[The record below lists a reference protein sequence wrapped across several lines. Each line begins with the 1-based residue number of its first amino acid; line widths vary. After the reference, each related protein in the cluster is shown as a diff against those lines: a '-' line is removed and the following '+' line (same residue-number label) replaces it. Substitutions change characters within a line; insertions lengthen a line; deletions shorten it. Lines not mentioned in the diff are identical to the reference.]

1 VIEHEQPDGRG
12 QVAMLAPRVDLAD
25 EVGQRCP
32 LISRDFLKPIRQ

>member
-25 EVGQRCP
+25 KVGQGGA
-32 LISRDFLKPIRQ
+32 LIARDFLKPIRQ